1 KDLLI
6 GVTRFF
12 RDAEAFESLKDTAAL
27 ELLKKAEDKT
37 QLRLWCMACSTG
49 EEAYSLAILFY
60 EKMQELGIDYDVK
73 IFATDIDRDS
83 IEYAGLG
90 IYPESIVTDVSQ
102 ERLYKFFTK
111 KENTFQVNPEI
122 RRMVIFA
129 NHNVLQDP
137 PFSAIDMVS
146 CRNMLIY
153 LKPEMQQRVLGAF
166 HFSVKQNGFLFLGSS
181 ETVGELSGI
190 FSLID
195 TKWKIYQCKQKSA
208 QNRVT
213 DYFVPPVQ
221 PNKTKQERFPQKVYT
236 QKNSSD
242 EVLESAY
249 DYLVHEF
256 VPPSIIIDRNL
267 TLIHVCREASEF
279 MKIPTGKIS
288 LNVLE
293 MLPNGIKAA
302 LSTAVH
308 KALKDDGPVTY
319 RDLTLQK
326 SGETRYIDLSVKPIL
341 DRQNNPIG
349 YFLVVFEDHE
359 GTVHKTDSKEKSS
372 FDEQQN
378 KMIADLE
385 QELQFTKENLQA
397 TIEELETSN
406 EELQATNEELIA
418 SNEELQSTNEELQSV
433 NEELYT
439 VNAEY
444 QNKIEELSEANND
457 LKNFLNNTDI
467 GMVFLDKDFKIRKYT
482 PAVTEVIN
490 IMEMD
495 VGRPIEHITRNMKS
509 SDFMEDVRSVLINLV
524 PVEKEIYIKTG
535 KWYLMKILPYRTV
548 NNVVEGIVITFLDI
562 NEKKQFEDKLEKER
576 DLLMRILENSP
587 VAKTMVDREGNVV
600 FANQKAA
607 EIFGISREEILQ
619 RSFGD
624 RGWKITDY
632 EGKHIPIEELPFSKI
647 MQTAE
652 SVYNYKHAVAKPDG
666 TVIYLSISG
675 SPLFSEQ
682 GEEVD
687 GAVFSIQEDN
697 QEDK

>member
-1 KDLLI
+1 
-6 GVTRFF
+6 
-12 RDAEAFESLKDTAAL
+12 
-27 ELLKKAEDKT
+27 
-37 QLRLWCMACSTG
+37 
-49 EEAYSLAILFY
+49 
-60 EKMQELGIDYDVK
+60 
-73 IFATDIDRDS
+73 
-83 IEYAGLG
+83 
-90 IYPESIVTDVSQ
+90 
-102 ERLYKFFTK
+102 
-111 KENTFQVNPEI
+111 
-122 RRMVIFA
+122 MVIFA

-181 ETVGELSGI
+181 ETVGELSGV

-208 QNRVT
+208 QTRVT

-221 PNKTKQERFPQKVYT
+221 PNKKKHERFT
-236 QKNSSD
+236 QKAYPQRSSSD
-242 EVLESAY
+242 DVLESAY
-249 DYLVHEF
+249 DYLMHEF

-308 KALKDDGPVTY
+308 KALKEDGPVTY

-341 DRQNNPIG
+341 DRQNTPIG
-349 YFLVVFEDHE
+349 YFLVIFEDHE
-359 GTVHKTDSKEKSS
+359 GTVHKADSEEKSS

-495 VGRPIEHITRNMKS
+495 VGRPIEHITRNIEGS
-509 SDFMEDVRSVLINLV
+509 GFMEDVRSVLINLV
-524 PVEKEIYIKTG
+524 PVEKEISTKKG
-535 KWYLMKILPYRTV
+535 KWYLMRILPYRTV

-587 VAKTMVDREGNVV
+587 VAKTMVDREGNIV

-607 EIFGISREEILQ
+607 EIFGLSREEILQ

-632 EGKHIPIEELPFSKI
+632 EGKEIPIEELPYSKI

-652 SVYNYKHAVAKPDG
+652 SVYNYTHAIEKPDG

-682 GEEVD
+682 GKEVD
-687 GAVFSIQEDN
+687 GAVFSIQEDK